1 MPAGLPGSPRQA
13 KLRAPFDEKTML
25 LPDDPARAFMPY
37 PAVPVP
43 NAPGGPLAGL
53 TFAVKDLFDVAGY
66 RTGCGNP
73 VKLAQSPVAA
83 RHAPPVLALLDAGAR
98 FVGKAHTEELAWS
111 LYGTNAHFGTPLN
124 PAAPDRVPGGS
135 SSGSASAVAAGLCD
149 IALGSDTGGSVRA
162 PASFCGLYGLRP
174 TFGAI
179 TLDACMPLAPTF
191 DTCGFFARDLAT
203 FGRMASVLLPAD
215 TADLSTP
222 HLMVA
227 ADLFARLPAASHAAL
242 APRLASIAAISGE
255 PAPALVYPDPQ
266 GPIYDA
272 FRVLQSYEVYQSHG
286 AWFEQQKPVL
296 GPPIAGRFA
305 YARTLTEAQAAE
317 ARLVRT
323 RFAEGFRA
331 LLGTRGVLISPAVQ
345 GPAPRLDDSAQVLDA
360 YRHEAMAFLCPAGLS
375 GLPQLVVPAGTV
387 DGAPLGLSLIG
398 PAGSDRQ
405 LIALAARL
413 GL

>member
-1 MPAGLPGSPRQA
+1 
-13 KLRAPFDEKTML
+13 ML
-25 LPDDPARAFMPY
+25 LPQDPARAFMPY
-37 PAVPVP
+37 PPVPVANTP
-43 NAPGGPLAGL
+43 DGPLAGL
-53 TFAVKDLFDVAGY
+53 SFAVKDLFDVAGY

-73 VKLAQSPVAA
+73 VKLAQSAVAS
-83 RHAPPVLALLDAGAR
+83 RHAPPVQALLDAGAR

-179 TLDACMPLAPTF
+179 ALDDCMPLAPSF

-215 TADLSTP
+215 AADLSTP

-227 ADLFARLPAASHAAL
+227 ADLFARLPANSRAVLAA
-242 APRLASIAAISGE
+242 RLAAIAAISGE
-255 PAPALVYPDPQ
+255 PAPAVVYPGAQ
-266 GPIYDA
+266 APIYDA
-272 FRVLQSYEVYQSHG
+272 FRKLQSHEIYQVHG

-296 GPPIAGRFA
+296 GSPIAERFA
-305 YARTLTEAQAAE
+305 YARTVTDVQAAE
-317 ARLVRT
+317 ARAIRT
-323 RFAEGFRA
+323 SFAEGFRA
-331 LLGTRGVLISPAVQ
+331 LLGTRGVLVSPVVH
-345 GPAPRLDDSAQVLDA
+345 GPAPRLDDSAQALDA

-375 GLPQLVVPAGTV
+375 GLPQLVAPAGLV
-387 DGAPLGLSLIG
+387 EGAPIGLSLIG

>member
-1 MPAGLPGSPRQA
+1 
-13 KLRAPFDEKTML
+13 ML
-25 LPDDPARAFMPY
+25 LSQDPARAFMPY
-37 PAVPVP
+37 PPVPVANVP
-43 NAPGGPLAGL
+43 EGPLSGL

-73 VKLAQSPVAA
+73 VRLAQSAVAS
-83 RHAPPVLALLDAGAR
+83 RHAPPVQALLDAGAR

-179 TLDACMPLAPTF
+179 ALDACMPLAPSF

-215 TADLSTP
+215 TADLSSA
-222 HLMVA
+222 HLMIA
-227 ADLFARLPAASHAAL
+227 SDLFARLPANSRTVLAA
-242 APRLASIAAISGE
+242 RLAAIAAISGE
-255 PAPALVYPDPQ
+255 PAPAVVYPGAQ
-266 GPIYDA
+266 APIYDA
-272 FRVLQSYEVYQSHG
+272 FRKLQSHEIYQVHG

-296 GPPIAGRFA
+296 GPPIAERFA
-305 YARTLTEAQAAE
+305 YARTVTDVQAAE
-317 ARLVRT
+317 ARAIRT
-323 RFAEGFRA
+323 GFAEGFRA
-331 LLGTRGVLISPAVQ
+331 LLGTRGVLVSPVVH
-345 GPAPRLDDSAQVLDA
+345 GPAPRLDDSAQALDA

-375 GLPQLVVPAGTV
+375 GLPQLVVPAGMV
-387 DGAPLGLSLIG
+387 EGAPIGLSLIG